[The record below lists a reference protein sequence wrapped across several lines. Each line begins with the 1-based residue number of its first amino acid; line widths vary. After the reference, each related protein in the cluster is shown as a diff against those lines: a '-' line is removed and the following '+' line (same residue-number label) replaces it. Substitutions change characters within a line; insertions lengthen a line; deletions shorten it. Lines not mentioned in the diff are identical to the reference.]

1 MQKIGD
7 IPNTRADI
15 NGEFTDGNVAGGVPP
30 TILPAEWFN
39 TIQRELIS
47 VLSAAGITP
56 DSNKFDQVATAVSK
70 LATLGLTGIGIGLPN
85 MSDIANFDWQNF
97 AFTSGANYVTTYNTW
112 INPPAGITYNA
123 GTRVSIRV
131 IYISTV
137 NGPRM
142 GLELTPD
149 TGTAANFKV
158 YKLLCVGAAG
168 SRVFTFNQD
177 WNSANPVPISGG
189 GTGATA
195 AAGALAN
202 LGGIGLSQLTGVV
215 GTSSNAK
222 MSVTAASAT
231 ATFTADELIVQTALG
246 GLQYKLSSFNKTINL
261 ANTGVGGMD
270 TGTAPATGFVAL
282 YAIYNPTTQVS
293 ALLAVNATSA
303 LAPEV
308 YGGANMPANYTAS
321 ALVSVWATTAARLL
335 NIGFQRGRKINIPRI
350 VVITT
355 TTPPSTATSLSL
367 ATAVPKN
374 AIEVSGYASIAGAS
388 LNSSI
393 IVLSANSNAA
403 GLIQV
408 SAAFSA
414 TTNQNIGTFTMTLDV
429 PQAIYWN
436 YSQAGGTL
444 DNTGLSVSTYT
455 F

>member
-1 MQKIGD
+1 
-7 IPNTRADI
+7 
-15 NGEFTDGNVAGGVPP
+15 
-30 TILPAEWFN
+30 
-39 TIQRELIS
+39 
-47 VLSAAGITP
+47 
-56 DSNKFDQVATAVSK
+56 
-70 LATLGLTGIGIGLPN
+70 
-85 MSDIANFDWQNF
+85 
-97 AFTSGANYVTTYNTW
+97 
-112 INPPAGITYNA
+112 
-123 GTRVSIRV
+123 
-131 IYISTV
+131 
-137 NGPRM
+137 
-142 GLELTPD
+142 
-149 TGTAANFKV
+149 
-158 YKLLCVGAAG
+158 
-168 SRVFTFNQD
+168 
-177 WNSANPVPISGG
+177 
-189 GTGATA
+189 
-195 AAGALAN
+195 
-202 LGGIGLSQLTGVV
+202 
-215 GTSSNAK
+215 

-246 GLQYKLSSFNKTINL
+246 GLQYKLSGFSKTINL
-261 ANTGVGGMD
+261 AATGAGGMD
-270 TGTAPATGFVAL
+270 TGTAPVTGFVAL
-282 YAIYNPTTQVS
+282 YAIYNPTTQAS

-303 LAPEV
+303 VVPEICA
-308 YGGANMPANYTAS
+308 GIMPANYTAS

-414 TTNQNIGTFTMTLDV
+414 TTNQNIGTFAMTLDV